1 MEIQA
6 TQLHQQI
13 DQTRTAMTAELDLL
27 KQYVLQK
34 VPATVEQ
41 TVIAPVR
48 SLQETTTKGTTLLHQ
63 YPWLIIAGGMLFGY
77 YLRGAQTRPIRSVQS
92 PPQRAMGASPTVPP
106 AMARAMPQVYD
117 SPRQPSTQAKAPPTL
132 GEPTNATPPES
143 RPSAWNL
150 GGISAKEL
158 ARRVIDEIQDD
169 DC

>member
-13 DQTRTAMTAELDLL
+13 DQTRTAMTAELNLL

-63 YPWLIIAGGMLFGY
+63 YPWLIIAGGVLSGY

-106 AMARAMPQVYD
+106 AWRAPCLRSMTCRGSRPHKQR
-117 SPRQPSTQAKAPPTL
+117 PRQRWENPPMRHRL
-132 GEPTNATPPES
+132 SHAHPPGTS
-143 RPSAWNL
+143 GA
-150 GGISAKEL
+150 
-158 ARRVIDEIQDD
+158 
-169 DC
+169 